1 MKVDETSC
9 IQLFILN
16 LVGFEG
22 IIILNIQTKS
32 NNSAKFAKE
41 RFAVYRNNVYFC
53 KPNVETRVEYHT
65 KRIYEDQF
73 IEIIAKER
81 GYQATGI
88 DGAR

>member
-1 MKVDETSC
+1 
-9 IQLFILN
+9 
-16 LVGFEG
+16 
-22 IIILNIQTKS
+22 
-32 NNSAKFAKE
+32 
-41 RFAVYRNNVYFC
+41 VYFC